1 MPFNSASPNPDD
13 TNRMSHRALIA
24 ENQPNDTFDIYHSRN
39 GAEDIQLLNE
49 LRESLNVH
57 GRVDWESLTG
67 STVPEMMHQLSSAE
81 EVPGHTVETADTGNV
96 VEPHPVATNLRR
108 KELLMLED
116 LLQYEVLYVVEDGD
130 VEAYW
135 LTWTYPDIVRPLH
148 RHVDIDVYDPADVPK
163 SHADLAS
170 YLEDGDPIQTISDF
184 EPGWLADDLVQEVVK
199 EHHRWIYE
207 LQLLAVRKFE
217 QRDNENLDGTAQIIS
232 TPEYWISFQTDKNDA
247 LVPQAHPSFLPIR
260 IESPATASSE
270 RIRNTAAQT
279 RFSIGAGL
287 NAAESVS
294 KEEVQKAHLEALMEI
309 TDAHVDRVA
318 PEFIPGRVG
327 TLIEEYQR
335 APSNRDVNDIWKN

>member
-1 MPFNSASPNPDD
+1 MPFNRASPNPDD
-13 TNRMSHRALIA
+13 ANRMSHRALVA
-24 ENQPNDTFDIYHSRN
+24 EHQPNGTFDIYHSRN
-39 GAEDIQLLNE
+39 GAEDIQLLDE

-67 STVPEMMHQLSSAE
+67 STVPEMMHQLSSTE
-81 EVPGHTVETADTGNV
+81 ERPGHTVETADTGNV

-184 EPGWLADDLVQEVVK
+184 ESGWLADDLAREVVK
-199 EHHRWIYE
+199 EYHRWIYE
-207 LQLLAVRKFE
+207 LQLLAVREFE
-217 QRDNENLDGTAQIIS
+217 QRDDENLDGASQVLS
-232 TPEYWISFQTDKNDA
+232 TPEYWISFQTDVNDA
-247 LVPQAHPSFLPIR
+247 LVSQTHPPVLPIR
-260 IESPATASSE
+260 IESPANASSK
-270 RIRNTAAQT
+270 RIRDAAAQT

-294 KEEVQKAHLEALMEI
+294 EEEVQKAHLEALMEI
-309 TDAHVDRVA
+309 VDAHVDRVA
-318 PEFIPGRVG
+318 PEFIPGDVG

-335 APSNRDVNDIWKN
+335 APSHRDVQDIWKN